1 MSPCYQCFLTVTQNY
16 HSKVTPID
24 ALHAKKIA
32 KEVLLCVF
40 KIAFPKSLLIYKST
54 EKFGFYLPK
63 SLKNLFAGMEFFN
76 IKPPILDHHN
86 LKEFLNYIVGVK
98 LKVM

>member
-1 MSPCYQCFLTVTQNY
+1 MSPCYQSFLTVTQSY

-24 ALHAKKIA
+24 ALHA
-32 KEVLLCVF
+32 VLLYVF
-40 KIAFPKSLLIYKST
+40 RIAFPKSLLIYKST
-54 EKFGFYLPK
+54 EKFGFYRPK

-76 IKPPILDHHN
+76 LKPPMLDHHN

-98 LKVM
+98 FKVM